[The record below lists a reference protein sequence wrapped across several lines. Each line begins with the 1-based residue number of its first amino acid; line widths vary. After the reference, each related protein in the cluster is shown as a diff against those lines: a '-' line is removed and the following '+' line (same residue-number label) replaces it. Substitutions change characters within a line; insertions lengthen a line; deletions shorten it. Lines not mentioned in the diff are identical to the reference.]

1 VLAEVAEVCS
11 GYGAR
16 VVTDQYAA
24 PAVVDFLRRRGLSV
38 RTQAMTAASKTA
50 AFAELRARL
59 LGGTL
64 DLYDQ
69 PELLAELRRLRS
81 RYAAGQASVV
91 NPRVGGSH
99 GDLAQ
104 ALALAV
110 HEHDRGRVGPAPA
123 GAFVGGEGEDLR
135 LAVAWGSEL
144 RDGSGRNADVSY
156 GMKL

>member
-1 VLAEVAEVCS
+1 
-11 GYGAR
+11 
-16 VVTDQYAA
+16 
-24 PAVVDFLRRRGLSV
+24 
-38 RTQAMTAASKTA
+38 MTAASKTA

-64 DLYDQ
+64 DLYDE
-69 PELLAELRRLRS
+69 PDLLAELRRLRS

-110 HEHDRGRVGPAPA
+110 HEQIEAASAPLPTEPSA
-123 GAFVGGEGEDLR
+123 AT
-135 LAVAWGSEL
+135 
-144 RDGSGRNADVSY
+144 
-156 GMKL
+156 